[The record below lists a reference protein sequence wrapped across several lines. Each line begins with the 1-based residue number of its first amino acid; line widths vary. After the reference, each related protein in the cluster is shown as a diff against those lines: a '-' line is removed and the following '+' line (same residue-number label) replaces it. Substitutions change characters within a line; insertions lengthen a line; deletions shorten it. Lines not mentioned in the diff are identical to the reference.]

1 MTRMNG
7 MMANNDDT
15 SITATSSSSLNYD
28 DGQCAICLGPHV
40 DKSHLNCGHVFCY
53 DCLVE
58 WCKVK
63 LQCPTCKRPFT
74 SILHNIGSPDGQ
86 QIYTP
91 DSPLGLAGH
100 SMQLFALLML
110 GDPEFRRRISRP
122 EIIREVD
129 DFQRVLSDP
138 QLTASLSDSE
148 FRRALEEM
156 VCEVLDDDTF
166 HHVLNLPDLRR
177 SFLNDW
183 LQQINNARVP
193 DHDRDHYLNT
203 TV

>member
-1 MTRMNG
+1 
-7 MMANNDDT
+7 
-15 SITATSSSSLNYD
+15 
-28 DGQCAICLGPHV
+28 
-40 DKSHLNCGHVFCY
+40 
-53 DCLVE
+53 
-58 WCKVK
+58 
-63 LQCPTCKRPFT
+63 
-74 SILHNIGSPDGQ
+74 
-86 QIYTP
+86 
-91 DSPLGLAGH
+91 
-100 SMQLFALLML
+100 ML

-138 QLTASLSDSE
+138 QVIRAFDDPAFRPQLNNPEFGRTFDDPEVNRLLSDSE

-156 VCEVLDDDTF
+156 VSEVLDDDTF